1 MSRLAILTAIS
12 FSVTTPFAGAHPVP
26 KDNHDR
32 AIIVRLTPEA
42 LVIEYRLELDRDGLT
57 LARDLREAI
66 ADRAE
71 WAKLT
76 SEGKLYEA
84 FPRTYAPLL
93 AGNLTVKLDGQEL
106 LLDHGP
112 PPKPVITDSILFPLT
127 LRHAWK
133 LQPGQRYQL
142 TFHEG
147 NYETDEGLIKVS
159 VVGDGAVYIL
169 KRSEADEE
177 TKNRPYSQRR
187 PGDEKRLR
195 TASATFEVTGATPAV
210 SAVPTAEPE
219 ATAHTHSLIGLLFN
233 SEIGFFALLGMA
245 AGFGAVHALT
255 PGHGKTLVAAYLV
268 GEQGTVWHAV
278 LLGLVTTFT
287 HTIVVILLAIWMQFV
302 PTMAVLLGFVSGLIV
317 AGLGFWLLLT
327 RLAGGADHVHI
338 GGSGHHHHHHQEPRP
353 LPTGPRLTSW
363 GLIVLGISGGIV
375 PCYDAIALLGVTL
388 AAGKPELGLPMVLAF
403 SAGLAAVLV
412 VIGILVVRLKNFA
425 QSHWGESRWFRA
437 LPLVSAAL
445 ILVMGLWLCYAS
457 LQPPAHHAPAVAT
470 HS

>member
-1 MSRLAILTAIS
+1 MFRFAFLTAVSLVATAS
-12 FSVTTPFAGAHPVP
+12 FASAHPVP

-57 LARDLREAI
+57 LARDLREAV

-84 FPRTYAPLL
+84 FARVYAPLL

-106 LLDHGP
+106 LLEPGP

-127 LRHAWK
+127 FRHAWK

-147 NYETDEGLIKVS
+147 NYETDEGQIKVS
-159 VVGDGAVYIL
+159 VVGDSPVMLIN
-169 KRSEADEE
+169 KSEADEE
-177 TKNRPYSQRR
+177 TRNRPYSQRR

-195 TASATFEVTGATPAV
+195 TASATFELTGAAPAV
-210 SAVPTAEPE
+210 SSVPTAEPE
-219 ATAHTHSLIGLLFN
+219 AIAHSHNLIGLLFH
-233 SEIGFFALLGMA
+233 SEMGFFALLGMA

-287 HTIVVILLAIWMQFV
+287 HTIVVILLAIWLWFV
-302 PTMAVLLGFVSGLIV
+302 PGLAVLLGFVSGLLV

-338 GGSGHHHHHHQEPRP
+338 GGSGHHHHHHHEPPP
-353 LPTGPRLTSW
+353 LPAGTRLTSW
-363 GLIVLGISGGIV
+363 GLIVLGVSGGIV
-375 PCYDAIALLGVTL
+375 PCYDAIAMLGL
-388 AAGKPELGLPMVLAF
+388 AMAAGQAHLGLPLVLAF

-412 VIGILVVRLKNFA
+412 VIGILVVRLKTFA
-425 QSHWGESRWFRA
+425 QSRWGESRWFRA

-457 LQPPAHHAPAVAT
+457 LHPPAHHAPAVAT